1 MYVFRYECFNTH
13 YLYFYVY
20 DELIRKL
27 KRLKNLCKINPKS
40 VGFARVDVVEGNGV
54 PREQ

>member
-20 DELIRKL
+20 DEMIRKL
-27 KRLKNLCKINPKS
+27 KRQKNLCRINPKS